1 MRRLGQKIEVLQAIV
16 GAHAPQAAQRPLPQ
30 EEPEADYTLKIVSFT
45 RRLAQAKSNNDFG
58 RIENEPFFTSHG
70 YKMKLWVYL
79 NEGPRGYADYM
90 GVFIILM
97 KSDRDADL
105 PWPFKKRLTF
115 ILVDQQDDLSQRQN
129 IEKGFVPEGQ
139 EEFKR
144 PTQRENKGY
153 GFQNFVKHSTLRTRQ
168 YMRDDAVYMKILLDL

>member
-1 MRRLGQKIEVLQAIV
+1 MEVLQANV
-16 GAHAPQAAQRPLPQ
+16 GAHASQAPQRLQQ
-30 EEPEADYTLKIVSFT
+30 EPEADYTLKIVNFT
-45 RRLAQAKSNNDFG
+45 RKLAQAKSNNDCG
-58 RIENEPFFTSHG
+58 RIESEPFFTSHG

-79 NEGPRGYADYM
+79 NEAPSGYAGYM

-105 PWPFKKRLTF
+105 PWPFTKRLTF

-139 EEFKR
+139 DEFKR
-144 PTQRENKGY
+144 PRQRENKGY
-153 GFQNFVKHSTLRTRQ
+153 GYQNFVKHSTLRTRQ